1 MADVKGAADQ
11 RFPRDEELRRAIE
24 MLFFAYRDFTGEP
37 DAMLAGIGLGRAHH
51 RAIYFVGRNPD
62 ITVTQLL
69 GILKITKQSLS
80 RVLSQLVRE
89 AYIEQHM
96 AIDDRRKRLLRLT
109 EKGVELERALTA
121 QQRKRIRGAY
131 ETAGAEAVQGFKDV
145 LQGIMDSSDRWRF
158 ERDDETGDGP
168 SATAGVPPSA
178 EDSGS

>member
-1 MADVKGAADQ
+1 MADVKNAADPLFL
-11 RFPRDEELRRAIE
+11 REEELRRAIE
-24 MLFFAYRDFTGEP
+24 MLFFAYRDFTAEP

-109 EKGVELERALTA
+109 EKGVALERALTA
-121 QQRKRIRGAY
+121 QQRERIQGAY
-131 ETAGAEAVQGFKDV
+131 KEAGAQAVLGFKEV
-145 LQGIMDSSDRWRF
+145 MQGIMDGGDRWRF
-158 ERDDETGDGP
+158 ERDDATTDKP
-168 SATAGVPPSA
+168 SS
-178 EDSGS
+178 EDSRS